1 MSMNVLFK
9 STFFLNILTIIIQ
22 KSILKLLFLLVINF
36 TNGQSILS
44 ELDKNEIIS
53 VLKEQEK
60 FWNKGNIEGFMQG
73 YVKSDNLVF
82 NGSSGPFYGWDA
94 VKDRYIKTY
103 PSKEKMG
110 ILNFKIQKISLITSN
125 VAQLLGQFILTYPKN
140 EVSGYFTLVF
150 IKSKGKWL
158 ILSDHTSRSN

>member
-1 MSMNVLFK
+1 MPMDVLFK
-9 STFFLNILTIIIQ
+9 SIFFKDNFTKIIK
-22 KSILKLLFLLVINF
+22 KSILRFLFLLIINI

-44 ELDKNEIIS
+44 VLDKNEIVS

-60 FWNKGNIEGFMQG
+60 FWNKGNIQGFMQG

-110 ILNFKIQKISLITSN
+110 ILNFKILNISLITSN

>member
-1 MSMNVLFK
+1 MDALFK
-9 STFFLNILTIIIQ
+9 SIFLVDNFTKIIQ
-22 KSILKLLFLLVINF
+22 KPTRKFLFLLIISI
-36 TNGQSILS
+36 TNGQSVLLDS
-44 ELDKNEIIS
+44 DKNEIIS
-53 VLKEQEK
+53 VLKSQEN

-82 NGSSGPFYGWDA
+82 NGSSGPFYGWDS
-94 VKDRYIKTY
+94 VKDRYMKTY

-110 ILNFKIQKISLITSN
+110 ILNFKIQNISLITSN

-158 ILSDHTSRSN
+158 IFSDHTSRSY